1 MNPKARNLN
10 IELLR
15 CVAIFSIAIFHTFV
29 PYFNALAYGAF
40 SAGVSI
46 GMKNSFI
53 ALFCMGLINFLG
65 SLGNFIFYM
74 ISGFFLIPHA
84 IKELG
89 AGFWIK
95 QIRSIGRRCIVI
107 VGSVI
112 VFAILTIFLHFVCR
126 MPSAKLNGIRWL
138 GSDLEFIWLY
148 LIFCVLSPFVALLQS
163 KWKRGWAAFLAC
175 VLVLTFLCNAF
186 IAFFSQGGVNHALDG
201 WRKLM
206 SAATYFWGFCLAGLA
221 GEKGWSKNRKRSREI
236 FLICLFSALISTF
249 ICALAQSWKM
259 AGDLS
264 FKSTSLISFG
274 AALSL
279 LLLSAS
285 KEKKNSEFKAA
296 KAITFFA
303 NGILGFYI
311 FQSMLTSFWHLLIF
325 PVINSLSLP
334 GFFPFVALF
343 IFASLLTLIYTL
355 ILSAIGSWVRRPLL
369 AAGSRLLKS

>member
-148 LIFCVLSPFVALLQS
+148 LIFCILSPFVALLQS
-163 KWKRGWAAFLAC
+163 KWKRGWAAFLTC

-206 SAATYFWGFCLAGLA
+206 SAVTYLWGFCLAGLA

>member
-40 SAGVSI
+40 SAGISV

-53 ALFCMGLINFLG
+53 ALFVMGLINFLG

-89 AGFWIK
+89 AGFWIR
-95 QIRSIGRRCIVI
+95 QIRSVGRRCIVI

-112 VFAILTIFLHFVCR
+112 VFAILTLFLHFVCR
-126 MPSAKLNGIRWL
+126 MPSARLNSIRWL

-186 IAFFSQGGVNHALDG
+186 IAFFSQGGVNHPLDG

-249 ICALAQSWKM
+249 VCALAQSWKM

-325 PVINSLSLP
+325 PVINSLSIP

-343 IFASLLTLIYTL
+343 IFSSLLTLIYTL
-355 ILSAIGSWVRRPLL
+355 ILSSIGSWVRRPLL

>member
-206 SAATYFWGFCLAGLA
+206 SAVTYLWGFCLAGLA

>member
-65 SLGNFIFYM
+65 SMGNFIFYM

-206 SAATYFWGFCLAGLA
+206 SAVTYLWGFCLAGLA

>member
-148 LIFCVLSPFVALLQS
+148 LIFCILSPFVALLQS

-206 SAATYFWGFCLAGLA
+206 SAVTYFWGFCLAGLA